1 MSVFLYCF
9 REREEILRIFEMFSG
24 QRMMTS
30 YFRIG
35 GLALEPPRGWQK
47 RVEQVHRRRSRARS
61 TSTKT
66 C

>member
-9 REREEILRIFEMFSG
+9 REREEILHIIEAVSG

-30 YFRIG
+30 YLPHRRFGARAAA
-35 GLALEPPRGWQK
+35 GLAEASGEDYQDAF
-47 RVEQVHRRRSRARS
+47 HRAL
-61 TSTKT
+61 TNMKP